1 MEDAIFDNIA
11 RTELQAIEDGLADI
25 DPDDVEVSVSDGV
38 LRLDLRDKT
47 RIVINAHRA
56 AKQIW
61 MAAVSTA
68 WHFDPSEDGRWRAG
82 RSNEE
87 LRQTLAKVIH
97 QRIGLTLTIAGDD
110 ASNPAF
116 ARTTA
121 TMAAVSVPDDVL
133 GVTVV
138 EPVNLE
144 TAAVAAPPGDEPA
157 TIAVIRMWAAV
168 AWADGKLAP
177 VENDALRRLIHAAA
191 LTVDERAQ
199 AYGFLDH
206 PVDEPS
212 LTTGIPEAAKVG
224 IYRAACR
231 MAKLDGIVEP
241 RERMLLATL
250 SSALKLSPAATRQI
264 ETAIFTATR
273 S

>member
-11 RTELQAIEDGLADI
+11 RIELQAIEDKLSDI

-61 MAAVSTA
+61 MAAVATA
-68 WHFDPSEDGRWRAG
+68 WHFDPCADGRWRAE
-82 RSNEE
+82 RTSEE
-87 LRQTLAKVIH
+87 LRFTLAKIVH
-97 QRIGLTLTIAGDD
+97 DRIGVSLNIAGGSAYD
-110 ASNPAF
+110 PAF
-116 ARTTA
+116 TRA
-121 TMAAVSVPDDVL
+121 TMPMIAVSLPDEALESAIVKPAAAV
-133 GVTVV
+133 
-138 EPVNLE
+138 PV
-144 TAAVAAPPGDEPA
+144 AVAVAPADEPA
-157 TIAVIRMWAAV
+157 TIAVIRIWAAI

-177 VENDALRRLIHAAA
+177 VEADALRRLIHAAA
-191 LTVDERAQ
+191 LTVEERAQ

-206 PVDEPS
+206 PVQEPT
-212 LTTGIPEAAKVG
+212 LTTGLPDVAKAG

-231 MAKLDGIVEP
+231 MAKLNRVVEP

-250 SSALKLSPAATRQI
+250 STALNLSPAVTRQI
-264 ETAIFTATR
+264 ETEIFATPR
-273 S
+273 T